1 MAKKLRKVGKTFT
14 NAVDGSG
21 MRFSLVKK
29 GDELGRNS
37 TITDAMF
44 QKELKRMAEEKEK
57 QRKAAEA

>member
-44 QKELKRMAEEKEK
+44 QK
-57 QRKAAEA
+57 